1 MILRNDKGELPAKT
15 KIISTIVAL
24 SFCVA
29 ASSIFKYEN
38 SEFCINIPQ
47 WVYTFTNYAR
57 VKCALVSFY
66 LQCIVL

>member
-1 MILRNDKGELPAKT
+1 MASEVGNYVWRIWTKMILRNDKGKLPAKT

-47 WVYTFTNYAR
+47 
-57 VKCALVSFY
+57 
-66 LQCIVL
+66 